1 MSHWVERIA
10 PSIAGVRELLKQPRM
25 REQGL
30 PSQFAF
36 LLKMDDREGTTQQAG
51 AVAFSRAIGSRAALW
66 PDWTFFEGS
75 SCGGVNHTSFKA
87 TLTHIRASQ
96 PPASLRREGT
106 YWRGSELISG
116 GWERARL
123 HECSRQ
129 NHSFVDVKAMP
140 KTLEGKRENVC
151 HAQMC
156 GHTFNLYMEG
166 ARAWS
171 VSLKFLLACGS
182 VLLWVNPMNEDFI
195 SQALERHVHYVPV
208 RDSCDEIATT
218 ARSLTALQRGALA
231 ANLSSFALDKLSMTE
246 VRTHRPHP
254 PALAFRSCGPVC
266 KHPSFSEV
274 TNDSTVAV
282 SVVPSNLESYVM

>member
-1 MSHWVERIA
+1 
-10 PSIAGVRELLKQPRM
+10 
-25 REQGL
+25 
-30 PSQFAF
+30 
-36 LLKMDDREGTTQQAG
+36 
-51 AVAFSRAIGSRAALW
+51 
-66 PDWTFFEGS
+66 
-75 SCGGVNHTSFKA
+75 
-87 TLTHIRASQ
+87 
-96 PPASLRREGT
+96 
-106 YWRGSELISG
+106 
-116 GWERARL
+116 
-123 HECSRQ
+123 
-129 NHSFVDVKAMP
+129 
-140 KTLEGKRENVC
+140 
-151 HAQMC
+151 
-156 GHTFNLYMEG
+156 
-166 ARAWS
+166 
-171 VSLKFLLACGS
+171 
-182 VLLWVNPMNEDFI
+182 MNEDFI